1 MFSTEMQ
8 ERDSTVRDCWMALE
22 QLQRMAKDQAQN
34 LIESASTPLSCMCVR
49 MEVSDDR
56 ALITREEMSENDE
69 QKIILKK
76 LLKNTR

>member
-1 MFSTEMQ
+1 MLRPRTLGC
-8 ERDSTVRDCWMALE
+8 VRELLNGA
-22 QLQRMAKDQAQN
+22 RTRGN
-34 LIESASTPLSCMCVR
+34 VR